1 MSDFL
6 DHFPVVTFAFVVLVL
21 VGAIKSVLGD
31 LDYTDLVNNVKDLGI
46 GAGAIGA
53 ARGLTK
59 VGR

>member
-1 MSDFL
+1 VSDFL
-6 DHFPVVTFAFVVLVL
+6 DHFPVVTLAFVLIVV

-31 LDYTDLVNNVKDLGI
+31 LDYAEFVNTVKDVGL

-59 VGR
+59 ISR